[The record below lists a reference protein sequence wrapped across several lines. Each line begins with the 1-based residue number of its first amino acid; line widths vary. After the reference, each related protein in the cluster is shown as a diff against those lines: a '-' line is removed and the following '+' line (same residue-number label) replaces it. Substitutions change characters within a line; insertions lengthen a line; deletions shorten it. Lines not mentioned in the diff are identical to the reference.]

1 MRSLKEIHERQIS
14 DCLKVTELEY
24 RPYDPGKYLYI
35 MFCKRDDLLSDEYIE
50 LMYVILVAW
59 GMNSRGAQL
68 NAFDSFRATLL
79 ENKDRIQKLRDQ
91 NICLETIDFDS
102 KKEQI
107 KELFTSLDLMKGGK
121 TSRFVTYSKTLHLLL
136 PNLCVPMDRKYTLSF
151 YPSNVPKALDKQFI
165 KYWMIM
171 KDMQSYAKDHEKVLK
186 QAIANKVDQPW
197 NQNLTKVIDNILIG
211 WNLKTK
217 LK

>member
-1 MRSLKEIHERQIS
+1 
-14 DCLKVTELEY
+14 
-24 RPYDPGKYLYI
+24 

-102 KKEQI
+102 KKAM
-107 KELFTSLDLMKGGK
+107 TSNNGWIQ
-121 TSRFVTYSKTLHLLL
+121 SKY
-136 PNLCVPMDRKYTLSF
+136 R
-151 YPSNVPKALDKQFI
+151 
-165 KYWMIM
+165 
-171 KDMQSYAKDHEKVLK
+171 
-186 QAIANKVDQPW
+186 
-197 NQNLTKVIDNILIG
+197 
-211 WNLKTK
+211 
-217 LK
+217 